1 MESRVMKICLLLPLI
16 DPDSLRFS
24 CVLISSDYGLIVL
37 FGFLVSVEGFL
48 LSSVFCGE
56 GVFYYFTV

>member
-16 DPDSLRFS
+16 DPDNLRFS
-24 CVLISSDYGLIVL
+24 CVFISSEDCLIVL